1 LIICKCKYNE
11 IILKRLPQENWAE
24 YFDRPSGGY
33 VLAIFFIA
41 IVGSHSSELEKLRG
55 QDHMYVTDG
64 SYAQGIL
71 EAIAHY
77 QWL

>member
-1 LIICKCKYNE
+1 M
-11 IILKRLPQENWAE
+11 
-24 YFDRPSGGY
+24 
-33 VLAIFFIA
+33 FFIA

>member
-1 LIICKCKYNE
+1 
-11 IILKRLPQENWAE
+11 
-24 YFDRPSGGY
+24 
-33 VLAIFFIA
+33 
-41 IVGSHSSELEKLRG
+41 
-55 QDHMYVTDG
+55 MYVTDG

>member
-1 LIICKCKYNE
+1 L
-11 IILKRLPQENWAE
+11 LH
-24 YFDRPSGGY
+24 
-33 VLAIFFIA
+33 IA
-41 IVGSHSSELEKLRG
+41 VTKFTTALCAHTQTKKISELEKLRG
-55 QDHMYVTDG
+55 QDHMYFTDG